1 MLILRLSKREDQA
14 LIPISTILKFSALVI
29 LRKSLKNRAVLVC
42 LDQVTHTQGRTQEF
56 AFGGL
61 SFFQGGSAPA
71 VREGRG
77 GVSPQNPTMSA
88 HTTLMKIGN
97 P

>member
-1 MLILRLSKREDQA
+1 M
-14 LIPISTILKFSALVI
+14 ALVI
-29 LRKSLKNRAVLVC
+29 LRKSLKNRTVLVC

-77 GVSPQNPTMSA
+77 WGVSPQNPTMSA
-88 HTTLMKIGN
+88 HTVYNFNEDRKPLKYNGSKAELH
-97 P
+97 